1 MFCEKIIL
9 NEKRNVSLTCYI
21 QEGNIK
27 RPAMIVLPG
36 GAYVWCSDREADP
49 VAQAYLHAGY
59 HAFVLRYSVKE
70 HQTWPSPL
78 EDYDMAMELIRSK
91 SDEWKIYSDKIAVIG
106 FSAGGHL
113 AAAAAT
119 MSKNRP
125 NAALIGYGVVSE
137 DVKGCNESA
146 PDTTKYVDKNTP
158 PCFIFSSRTDNVV
171 PIHNSL
177 RFMMALD
184 EHHIAFESHIY
195 AYGPHGFSTVAS
207 VIMDRDRPICN
218 RTKNWVNDSIEWLKD
233 VFGDFKEDYMTKPT
247 CNRYINGDYDEYLSL
262 DCTLGHLYAIP
273 EAREA
278 IAKYAPM
285 DRNIENAKKMTLRG
299 VLGFTP
305 ITKEQVK
312 EIEEKLIKIKNI
324 TL

>member
-49 VAQAYLHAGY
+49 VAQAYLQAGY

-158 PCFIFSSRTDNVV
+158 PYFIFSSRTDNVV